1 MAQTSIPPGVPRS
14 AASATPES
22 LLEMQ
27 RVSLI
32 WLITQKP
39 RIGTQISCFLIL
51 TKTTLT
57 LLMEVGLTLR
67 EGTVTLGGQL
77 MV

>member
-1 MAQTSIPPGVPRS
+1 
-14 AASATPES
+14 
-22 LLEMQ
+22 MQ

-39 RIGTQISCFLIL
+39 RIGTQISFFLIL

-57 LLMEVGLTLR
+57 FMMEVGLALR